1 MIFIVYITFQYYC
14 HRVEEINFIDHT
26 TKTTSTTLSSDDDV
40 NNNNTNSI
48 GDDDV
53 NNNVEKRLQ
62 YQLQAINT
70 VTNEKLRISCTKLV
84 VATDPTSAKVI
95 INEFFSKK
103 SATTTTTT
111 TSTDYKEDVFKIPRG
126 RGYVK

>member
-26 TKTTSTTLSSDDDV
+26 TKTTSTSLRSDDD
-40 NNNNTNSI
+40 
-48 GDDDV
+48 D
-53 NNNVEKRLQ
+53 NNNVEKRFQ

-70 VTNEKLRISCTKLV
+70 VTNEKLRISCAKLV

-95 INEFFSKK
+95 INQFFSKQ

-111 TSTDYKEDVFKIPRG
+111 TSTDNKVDVFKIPRG

>member
-1 MIFIVYITFQYYC
+1 
-14 HRVEEINFIDHT
+14 VEEINFIDHT
-26 TKTTSTTLSSDDDV
+26 SKTTSTTLSSDDDV
-40 NNNNTNSI
+40 NNNNTSSI

-53 NNNVEKRLQ
+53 NNNVEKRFQ

-70 VTNEKLRISCTKLV
+70 ITNEKLRISCAKLV

-95 INEFFSKK
+95 INKFFSKQI
-103 SATTTTTT
+103 ATTTTTT
-111 TSTDYKEDVFKIPRG
+111 TSTDNKVDVFKIPRG